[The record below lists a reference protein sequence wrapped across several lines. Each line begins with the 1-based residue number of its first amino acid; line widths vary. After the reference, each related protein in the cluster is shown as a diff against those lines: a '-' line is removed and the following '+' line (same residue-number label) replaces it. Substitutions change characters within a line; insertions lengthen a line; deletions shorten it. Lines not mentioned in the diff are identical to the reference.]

1 MYKVSNKLHKS
12 ISKEFMLIFAYS
24 FYLYDNIDYSMDYK
38 DFKDFN

>member
-24 FYLYDNIDYSMDYK
+24 FYIYDNIDYSMG
-38 DFKDFN
+38 FKVFKEFN